1 MALIRCSICNHP
13 RSVTIDATLAAG
25 GKLVATAAT
34 FEVSKSALHRHQ
46 QRCAGRAK
54 TSAGTTDAFPASTRP
69 IPTNIAPAD
78 APSIRLSD
86 ELLGAMRPFNPS
98 GSHLGQVFETKLR
111 HLNAIY
117 AYALSRGVAKD
128 DVASILRAGRAMQ
141 RLFELDLS
149 TAPQRLRYQAEQL
162 LDPTMQ
168 MLADILGDANVP
180 PGAESGPRFAT
191 RCNGA
196 PATEEP
202 TCVVE
207 RRYA

>member
-13 RSVTIDATLAAG
+13 HSVAIDAALAAG
-25 GKLVATAAT
+25 GKLIATAAT

-46 QRCAGRAK
+46 QRCAGRAIIPVGAADAP
-54 TSAGTTDAFPASTRP
+54 SAKLHP
-69 IPTNIAPAD
+69 IPTSISPAD

-86 ELLGAMRPFNPS
+86 ELLDAMRPLDPAC
-98 GSHLGQVFETKLR
+98 GGLGQVLETKLR

-128 DVASILRAGRAMQ
+128 DVTSILRAGRAMQ

-162 LDPTMQ
+162 IDPTMQ
-168 MLADILGDANVP
+168 MLADVLGGANATPDAEE
-180 PGAESGPRFAT
+180 GARFAT

-196 PATEEP
+196 AAANEHSSKFEK
-202 TCVVE
+202 
-207 RRYA
+207 RYA